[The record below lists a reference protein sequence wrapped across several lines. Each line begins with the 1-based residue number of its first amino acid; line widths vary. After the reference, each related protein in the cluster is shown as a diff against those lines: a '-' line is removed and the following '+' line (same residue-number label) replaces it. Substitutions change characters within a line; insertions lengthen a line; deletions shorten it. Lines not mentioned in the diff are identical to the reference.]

1 MIYTH
6 SVGRAL
12 QYFPQHTALLRDGQP
27 VTFRELDVRVRRIA
41 AVLRRR
47 GFLGGDRLAFL
58 MPNGADYIELVYACS
73 LLGVIAVPINT
84 RYAGAEI
91 DRLLEDAR
99 PRGLIRHS
107 KFPAPAVSL
116 DWEHEIDLSPVD
128 DAEEEPYAGEFYD
141 PDAILVLLYTSGTTG
156 APKGAAL
163 THANIFSNIHDLNY
177 WLAYREKAV
186 FLHASPMFHIA
197 DFPVMFA
204 APVFGAAQVT
214 LPHFDPPSFCA
225 SVQANGVTHTV
236 LVPAMI
242 NMLCQ
247 FEELPAYNMESLEVL
262 AYGGSPI
269 APALVR
275 DIRRLLQKAKLLQ
288 VYGLSE
294 SGFLTGLTDAEHTE
308 DRLASCGRT
317 CPGIDLRVVKANG
330 KPATSGELGN
340 LVARGSGIML
350 CYWHALEE
358 TLPGDESLTDETTEA
373 LLGGFLHTGD
383 IGFQDKD
390 GYFYIVDRAKEMIVS
405 GGENVYSSEVEAAIY
420 EISQVKEAAVFGIPD
435 EKWGELVAA
444 AVVLRPGTTLSVEEL
459 MQHCKERIASYKV
472 PRHIEFMTD
481 ELPKSGS
488 GKILKRV
495 LREKY
500 WTGQS
505 RRV

>member
-12 QYFPQHTALLRDGQP
+12 QHFPQHTALLRDGQA
-27 VTFRELDVRVRRIA
+27 VTFLELDVRVRRISA
-41 AVLRRR
+41 ALQRR
-47 GFLGGDRLAFL
+47 GLLSGERLALL

-73 LLGVIAVPINT
+73 LLGVFAVPINT

-107 KFPAPAVSL
+107 KFPAPTVSL
-116 DWEHEIDLSPVD
+116 DWEHVIDLAPLD
-128 DAEEEPYAGEFYD
+128 DAEEELYAGEFYD

-163 THANIFSNIHDLNY
+163 THANVFSNIHDLNY

-197 DFPVMFA
+197 DFPAIFA
-204 APVFGAAQVT
+204 APVFGAAQMT
-214 LPHFDPPSFCA
+214 LEHFDALSFCA

-236 LVPAMI
+236 LVPSMI
-242 NMLCQ
+242 NTLCQ
-247 FEELPAYNMESLEVL
+247 FQELAAFNLDSLDVL

-275 DIRRLLQKAKLLQ
+275 ELRRALPNAKLLQ

-294 SGFLTGLTDAEHTE
+294 AGFLTGLTDSEHTD
-308 DRLASCGRT
+308 DRLQSCGRP
-317 CPGIDLRVVKANG
+317 CPGIDLRIVDAAG
-330 KPATSGELGN
+330 KPVASGELGN
-340 LVARGSGIML
+340 LVARGPGIMRG
-350 CYWHALEE
+350 YWHDIEDD
-358 TLPGDESLTDETTEA
+358 LPGDESSVDETAEA
-373 LLGGFLHTGD
+373 LRGGFFHTGD
-383 IGFQDKD
+383 IGRQDKD

-405 GGENVYSSEVEAAIY
+405 GGENVYSGEVEAAIY
-420 EISQVKEAAVFGIPD
+420 EIPEVKEAAVFGIPD

-444 AVVLRPGTTLSVEEL
+444 AVVLRRGTDLSAEEL
-459 MQHCKERIASYKV
+459 KQYCKTRIASYKV
-472 PRHIEFMTD
+472 PRHIEFMTE

-500 WTGQS
+500 WAGQS

>member
-12 QYFPQHTALLRDGQP
+12 QYFPWHTALLRDGQA
-27 VTFRELDVRVRRIA
+27 VTFMELDIRVRKIA
-41 AVLRRR
+41 AALQRR
-47 GFLGGDRLAFL
+47 GILSGERLAFL
-58 MPNGADYIELVYACS
+58 MPNGVDYIELVYACS

-84 RYAGAEI
+84 RYAAAEV

-99 PRGLIRHS
+99 PHGLIRHS
-107 KFPAPAVSL
+107 KFPAPTVTL
-116 DWEHEIDLSPVD
+116 DWEHVIDLAPLD
-128 DAEEEPYAGEFYD
+128 DAAEERYTGEFYD

-163 THANIFSNIHDLNY
+163 THANVFSNIHGLNY
-177 WLAYREKAV
+177 WLEYREKAV

-197 DFPVMFA
+197 DFPAMFA
-204 APVFGAAQVT
+204 APVFGAAQMT
-214 LPHFDPPSFCA
+214 LEHFDARSFCA
-225 SVQANGVTHTV
+225 YVQTNGVTHTV
-236 LVPAMI
+236 LVPSMI
-242 NMLCQ
+242 NTLYQ
-247 FEELPAYNMESLEVL
+247 FQELAAFNLDSLDVL

-275 DIRRLLQKAKLLQ
+275 EVRRALPKAKLLQ

-294 SGFLTGLTDAEHTE
+294 AGFLTGLTDAEHTD
-308 DRLASCGRT
+308 DRLQSCGRP
-317 CPGIDLRVVKANG
+317 CPGIDLRVVDAAG
-330 KPATSGELGN
+330 KPVAFGELGN
-340 LVARGSGIML
+340 LVARGPGIMRG
-350 CYWHALEE
+350 YWHDIEE
-358 TLPGDESLTDETTEA
+358 DLPGDESSVDETTEA
-373 LLGGFLHTGD
+373 LRGGFFHTGD
-383 IGFQDKD
+383 IGRQDKD

-405 GGENVYSSEVEAAIY
+405 GGENVYSGEVEAAIY
-420 EISQVKEAAVFGIPD
+420 EIPEVKEAAVFGIPD

-444 AVVLRPGTTLSVEEL
+444 AVVLRPGTNLSAEEL
-459 MQHCKERIASYKV
+459 KQYCKTRIASYKV
-472 PRHIEFMTD
+472 PRHIEFMTE

-500 WTGQS
+500 WAGQT

>member
-6 SVGRAL
+6 SIGRAL
-12 QYFPQHTALLRDGQP
+12 QYFPQHTALLRDERAVP
-27 VTFRELDVRVRRIA
+27 FLELDVRVRRIA
-41 AVLRRR
+41 AALRRR
-47 GFLGGDRLAFL
+47 GLLVGDRLALL
-58 MPNGADYIELVYACS
+58 MPNGPDYIELVYACS
-73 LLGVIAVPINT
+73 LLGVIVVPINT

-91 DRLLEDAR
+91 DRLLEDSQ

-107 KFPAPAVSL
+107 KFPVPAVRL
-116 DWEHEIDLSPVD
+116 EWEHVVDLASLD
-128 DAEEEPYAGEFYD
+128 DAEEESYAGEFYD

-156 APKGAAL
+156 DPKGAAL
-163 THANIFSNIHDLNY
+163 THANVFSNIHDLNY
-177 WLAYREKAV
+177 WLSYREKAV

-197 DFPVMFA
+197 DFPTMFA
-204 APVFGAAQVT
+204 APVFGAAQMT
-214 LPHFDPPSFCA
+214 LSHFDPPSFCA

-236 LVPAMI
+236 LVPTMI
-242 NMLCQ
+242 NTLCQ
-247 FEELPAYNMESLEVL
+247 FEELHAYNMESLEVL

-275 DIRRLLQKAKLLQ
+275 DIRRLLPKGKLLQ

-294 SGFLTGLTDAEHTE
+294 AGFLTGLTDADHTE
-308 DRLASCGRT
+308 DRLTSCGRT
-317 CPGIDLRVVKANG
+317 CPGVDLRVVKANG
-330 KPATSGELGN
+330 EPAASRELGN
-340 LVARGSGIML
+340 LVARGPGIML
-350 CYWHALEE
+350 CYWHDMEE
-358 TLPGDESLTDETTEA
+358 NLPGDESLTDETTEA

-405 GGENVYSSEVEAAIY
+405 GGENVYSGEVEAAIY
-420 EISQVKEAAVFGIPD
+420 EIPQVKEAAVFGIPD

-444 AVVLRPGTTLSVEEL
+444 AVVLRPGANLSAEEL
-459 MQHCKERIASYKV
+459 QQYCKTRIASYKI
-472 PRHIEFMTD
+472 PRHIEFMTE

-500 WTGQS
+500 WAGKP

>member
-12 QYFPQHTALLRDGQP
+12 QYFPQHTALLRDGHA
-27 VTFRELDVRVRRIA
+27 VTFLELDVRVRRIA
-41 AVLRRR
+41 AALRRR
-47 GFLGGDRLAFL
+47 GFLSGERLAFL

-107 KFPAPAVSL
+107 KFSAPTVRL
-116 DWEHEIDLSPVD
+116 EWEHVIDLNPLD
-128 DAEEEPYAGEFYD
+128 DAEEELYAGEFYD

-197 DFPVMFA
+197 DFPAMFA
-204 APVFGAAQVT
+204 APVFGAAQLT
-214 LPHFDPPSFCA
+214 LPRFDPASFCA
-225 SVQANGVTHTV
+225 SVQTNGVTHTV
-236 LVPAMI
+236 LVPSMI
-242 NMLCQ
+242 NTLCQ
-247 FEELPAYNMESLEVL
+247 FRELAAFNLDSLDVL

-275 DIRRLLQKAKLLQ
+275 EVRRALPKAKLLQ

-294 SGFLTGLTDAEHTE
+294 AGFLTGLTDAEHTD
-308 DRLASCGRT
+308 DRLQSCGRP
-317 CPGIDLRVVKANG
+317 CPGIDLRVIDAAG
-330 KPATSGELGN
+330 KPVASGELGD
-340 LVARGSGIML
+340 LVARGPGIMRG
-350 CYWHALEE
+350 YWHDIEE
-358 TLPGDESLTDETTEA
+358 DLPGDESSLDETAEA
-373 LLGGFLHTGD
+373 LRGGFFHTGD
-383 IGFQDKD
+383 IGRQDKD

-405 GGENVYSSEVEAAIY
+405 GGENVYSGEVEAAIY
-420 EISQVKEAAVFGIPD
+420 EIPEVKEAAVFGIPD

-444 AVVLRPGTTLSVEEL
+444 AVVLRPETHLSAEEL
-459 MQHCKERIASYKV
+459 KRYCKTRIASYKV
-472 PRHIEFMTD
+472 PRHIEFMAE

-488 GKILKRV
+488 GKIMKRV
-495 LREKY
+495 LRERY
-500 WTGQS
+500 WAGQS

>member
-12 QYFPQHTALLRDGQP
+12 QYFPQHTALLRDGRA
-27 VTFRELDVRVRRIA
+27 VTFLELDIRVRKIA
-41 AVLRRR
+41 AALQRR
-47 GFLGGDRLAFL
+47 GFLSGERLAFL
-58 MPNGADYIELVYACS
+58 MPNGPEYIELIYACS

-84 RYAGAEI
+84 RYSGAEI
-91 DRLLEDAR
+91 DRLLADAR

-107 KFPAPAVSL
+107 KFPPPTVRL
-116 DWEHEIDLSPVD
+116 EWQHVIDLDPFDEV
-128 DAEEEPYAGEFYD
+128 EGELYAGEFYD
-141 PDAILVLLYTSGTTG
+141 PAAILVLLYTSGTTG

-197 DFPVMFA
+197 DFPAMFA
-204 APVFGAAQVT
+204 APVYGAAQIT
-214 LPHFDPPSFCA
+214 LERFDPLEFCK
-225 SVQANGVTHTV
+225 SVQTHAVTHTV
-236 LVPAMI
+236 LVPSMI
-242 NMLCQ
+242 NTLCQ
-247 FEELPAYNMESLEVL
+247 LHDLAAFNLESLDVL

-275 DIRRLLQKAKLLQ
+275 EVRRAFPKAKLLQ

-294 SGFLTGLTDAEHTE
+294 AGFLTGLTDAEHT
-308 DRLASCGRT
+308 DDKLQSCGRP
-317 CPGIDLRVVKANG
+317 CPGIDLRVVDAAG
-330 KPATSGELGN
+330 KPVASGEPGN
-340 LVARGSGIML
+340 LVARGPGIMRG
-350 CYWHALEE
+350 YWHDIEE
-358 TLPGDESLTDETTEA
+358 DLPWDESSVDETAEA
-373 LLGGFLHTGD
+373 LHGGIFHTGD
-383 IGFQDKD
+383 IGRQDKD

-405 GGENVYSSEVEAAIY
+405 GGENVYSGEVEAAIY
-420 EISQVKEAAVFGIPD
+420 EITEVKEAAVFGIPD

-444 AVVLRPGTTLSVEEL
+444 AVVLRPGTRLSVEEL
-459 MQHCKERIASYKV
+459 KQYCKARIASYKV
-472 PRHIEFMTD
+472 PRHIEFMTE

-500 WTGQS
+500 WAGQP

>member
-12 QYFPQHTALLRDGQP
+12 QYFPQHTAMLRDDQA
-27 VTFRELDVRVRRIA
+27 VTFLELDVRVRRISA
-41 AVLRRR
+41 ALRRR
-47 GFLGGDRLAFL
+47 GFLSGERLAVL

-84 RYAGAEI
+84 RYVGAEI
-91 DRLLEDAR
+91 DRLFEDAR

-107 KFPAPAVSL
+107 KFPAPTVSL
-116 DWEHEIDLSPVD
+116 DWEHVIDLAPLD
-128 DAEEEPYAGEFYD
+128 DAEEVLYEGEFYD

-177 WLAYREKAV
+177 WLTYREKAV

-197 DFPVMFA
+197 DFPAMFA
-204 APVFGAAQVT
+204 APVFGAAQMT
-214 LPHFDPPSFCA
+214 LERFDALSFCT
-225 SVQANGVTHTV
+225 SVQTHGVTHTV
-236 LVPAMI
+236 LVPSMI
-242 NMLCQ
+242 NSLCQ
-247 FEELPAYNMESLEVL
+247 FQEIAAFNLDSLDVL

-275 DIRRLLQKAKLLQ
+275 EVRRALPKAKLLQ

-294 SGFLTGLTDAEHTE
+294 AGFLTGLTDAEHTD
-308 DRLASCGRT
+308 DRLQSCGRP
-317 CPGIDLRVVKANG
+317 CPGIDLRVVDAAG
-330 KPATSGELGN
+330 RPVASGELGN
-340 LVARGSGIML
+340 LVARGPAIMRG
-350 CYWHALEE
+350 YWHDIEE
-358 TLPGDESLTDETTEA
+358 DLPGDESSVDETAEA
-373 LLGGFLHTGD
+373 LRGGFFHTGD
-383 IGFQDKD
+383 IGRQDKA

-405 GGENVYSSEVEAAIY
+405 GGENVYSGEVEAAIY
-420 EISQVKEAAVFGIPD
+420 EIPEVKEAAVFGIPD

-444 AVVLRPGTTLSVEEL
+444 AVVLRPGTNLSPEEL
-459 MQHCKERIASYKV
+459 KQYCKTRIASYKV
-472 PRHIEFMTD
+472 PRHIEFVIE

-500 WTGQS
+500 WAGQS

>member
-12 QYFPQHTALLRDGQP
+12 QYFPQHAALLREGRE
-27 VTFRELDVRVRRIA
+27 VSFLELDTRVRTIA
-41 AVLRRR
+41 AALRHR
-47 GFLGGDRLAFL
+47 GFLNGERLAFL
-58 MPNGADYIELVYACS
+58 MPNGPEYIELIYACS

-84 RYAGAEI
+84 RYSSPEI

-107 KFPAPAVSL
+107 KFPAPSVRLELELVIDVDPL
-116 DWEHEIDLSPVD
+116 DE
-128 DAEEEPYAGEFYD
+128 AEGESYAGEFYD

-197 DFPVMFA
+197 DFPAMFA
-204 APVFGAAQVT
+204 APVFGAAQMT
-214 LPHFDPPSFCA
+214 LERFDALEFCT
-225 SVQANGVTHTV
+225 SVQIHGVTHTV
-236 LVPAMI
+236 LVPSMI
-242 NMLCQ
+242 NTLCQ
-247 FEELPAYNMESLEVL
+247 FQELVEFNLGSLDVL

-269 APALVR
+269 APAVVR
-275 DIRRLLQKAKLLQ
+275 DVRRVLPKVKLLQ

-294 SGFLTGLTDAEHTE
+294 AGFLTGLTDAEHTE
-308 DRLASCGRT
+308 DRVQSCGRP
-317 CPGIDLRVVKANG
+317 CPGIDLRVVDAAG
-330 KPATSGELGN
+330 KPMAVGELGN
-340 LVARGSGIML
+340 LVARGPGIML
-350 CYWHALEE
+350 GYWHDIEE
-358 TLPGDESLTDETTEA
+358 ELPGDESVIDETAEA
-373 LLGGFLHTGD
+373 LRGGFFHTGD
-383 IGFQDKD
+383 IGRQDKD
-390 GYFYIVDRAKEMIVS
+390 GFFYIVDRAKEMIVS
-405 GGENVYSSEVEAAIY
+405 GGENVYTGEVEAAIY
-420 EISQVKEAAVFGIPD
+420 EIPQVKEAAVFGIPD

-444 AVVLRPGTTLSVEEL
+444 AIVLRPGTNLSAEEV
-459 MQHCKERIASYKV
+459 QQYCKTRIASYKL
-472 PRHIEFMTD
+472 PRHIEFMTE

-500 WTGQS
+500 WAGQS
-505 RRV
+505 RQV

>member
-27 VTFRELDVRVRRIA
+27 VTFLELDIRVRRIA
-41 AVLRRR
+41 AALQRR
-47 GFLGGDRLAFL
+47 GFLSGDRLALL
-58 MPNGADYIELVYACS
+58 MPNGPDYIELVYAGS

-84 RYAGAEI
+84 RYAGAEV
-91 DRLLEDAR
+91 DRLLADAR

-107 KFPAPAVSL
+107 SFPAPTVRL
-116 DWEHEIDLSPVD
+116 EWEHVVDLAPLD
-128 DAEEEPYAGEFYD
+128 DAEEELYAGEFYD
-141 PDAILVLLYTSGTTG
+141 PDAILALLYTSGTTG

-197 DFPVMFA
+197 DFPAMFA
-204 APVFGAAQVT
+204 APVFGAAQMT
-214 LPHFDPPSFCA
+214 LERFDAASFCT

-236 LVPAMI
+236 LVPSMI
-242 NMLCQ
+242 NSLCQ
-247 FEELPAYNMESLEVL
+247 FQELDKFNLDSLDVL

-275 DIRRLLQKAKLLQ
+275 EIRRAFPKAKLLQ

-294 SGFLTGLTDAEHTE
+294 AGFLTGLTDAEHTD
-308 DRLASCGRT
+308 DRLQSCGRP
-317 CPGIDLRVVKANG
+317 CPGIDLRVVDAAG
-330 KPATSGELGN
+330 KPVASGELGN
-340 LVARGSGIML
+340 LVARGPGIMKG
-350 CYWHALEE
+350 YWNDIEE
-358 TLPGDESLTDETTEA
+358 ELPGDESSVDETAEA
-373 LLGGFLHTGD
+373 LRGGFLHTGD
-383 IGFQDKD
+383 IGRQDKD
-390 GYFYIVDRAKEMIVS
+390 GYFFIVDRAKEMIVS
-405 GGENVYSSEVEAAIY
+405 GGENVYSGEVEAAIY
-420 EISQVKEAAVFGIPD
+420 EIPQVKEAAVFGIPD

-444 AVVLRPGTTLSVEEL
+444 AIVLRPGTNLSAEEV
-459 MQHCKERIASYKV
+459 QQYCKTRIASYKL
-472 PRHIEFMTD
+472 PRHIEFMTE

-500 WTGQS
+500 WAGQS
-505 RRV
+505 RQV